1 MPATS
6 VRDIIVHDDDLIAA
20 THGRGFWILDN
31 ITPLRQMGSAGM
43 YKPQTAV
50 RVRWNMNTDTPLP
63 PDEPA
68 SKNPPDGAIL
78 DYYLGAAA
86 TGPAT
91 LEILDAGG
99 AVVRKYSSADPVPET
114 DPMFPVPTYWIR
126 PHQGLETGAGMHRF
140 LWDMKYTPLPAG
152 GGRGGLPIAAIAH
165 DTAPAPNS
173 IWAAPGRYTVK
184 LTVDGKSYS
193 QPLTVRMDP
202 RVKTPP
208 AGLQQQFTLSKQ
220 LYDDAL
226 AVGKALEQIRAAR
239 GRLGTLEAQVRAIE
253 GAVAGG
259 GRGAGR
265 GAAPAGP
272 ETLNSALGSLSS
284 LIQILQAADVT
295 PPTQMVAA
303 VAGRHAAVARL
314 IRQWNSLRAQI
325 KP

>member
-1 MPATS
+1 
-6 VRDIIVHDDDLIAA
+6 
-20 THGRGFWILDN
+20 
-31 ITPLRQMGSAGM
+31 
-43 YKPQTAV
+43 
-50 RVRWNMNTDTPLP
+50 
-63 PDEPA
+63 
-68 SKNPPDGAIL
+68 
-78 DYYLGAAA
+78 
-86 TGPAT
+86 
-91 LEILDAGG
+91 
-99 AVVRKYSSADPVPET
+99 
-114 DPMFPVPTYWIR
+114 
-126 PHQGLETGAGMHRF
+126 
-140 LWDMKYTPLPAG
+140 MKYTPLPC

-165 DTAPAPNS
+165 DTAPAANS

-193 QPLTVRMDP
+193 QPLTVKMDA
-202 RVKTPP
+202 RVKTPT

-226 AVGKALEQIRAAR
+226 KVAKALDQIRAAQ
-239 GRLGTLEAQVRAIE
+239 GRLGPLEAQVRAIE
-253 GAVAGG
+253 GAANGG

-284 LIQILQAADVT
+284 LIQTLQAADVT

-314 IRQWNSLRAQI
+314 IQQWNSLSAQM